1 VSGSDVR
8 RTPNIVVSFGG
19 ERLKDCPDRNE
30 ATTTPACACSLH
42 VRRLRFEIA
51 WENTLTQQR
60 EWSRRKPRGSAPS
73 RVVLAIGLAICVLGG
88 VGVHDLFVDPDRR
101 LLNSAPGAGWP
112 GLLLEAADI
121 PLMFLGPTVLSIG
134 LFTVGLTAIRTPR
147 SRRRA
152 SFILIAAGI
161 TVALLLV
168 AGPAIACI
176 ATGAVIACKSRVI
189 FTRRATPQERDD

>member
-1 VSGSDVR
+1 
-8 RTPNIVVSFGG
+8 
-19 ERLKDCPDRNE
+19 
-30 ATTTPACACSLH
+30 
-42 VRRLRFEIA
+42 
-51 WENTLTQQR
+51 
-60 EWSRRKPRGSAPS
+60 
-73 RVVLAIGLAICVLGG
+73 VVLAIGLAICVLGG
-88 VGVHDLFVDPDRR
+88 VGVHDFFADDDRR

-134 LFTVGLTAIRTPR
+134 LLTVGLTAIRTPR

-161 TVALLLV
+161 AALVFPAVLAVLEMTSPRRFGLNDEGGLLVTFALLLI

-176 ATGAVIACKSRVI
+176 ATGAVIASKSRVI
-189 FTRRATPQERDD
+189 FTRRATPPGER